1 MSKIRVLLVDDEEDY
16 VRTMAERMDMRD
28 LQSNVALSGEE
39 ALVALDTNP
48 PDVIVLDLRMPGM
61 HGMEVLEKVKRDHPH
76 IQVIILTGHGG
87 EKEEREARR
96 LGAFE
101 YLQKPA
107 DLGALVNTIQGA
119 WRRSIQAA
127 KEFIKEQGEEFDRTM
142 TAAALAEGGLADDA
156 REVMDRAHV
165 VAREAREGRGARP
178 GTLQEPAVDA
188 GGALDGASHPR
199 SSDERAL
206 KILLVDDEED
216 YVRTMAERL
225 EMRDLGSE
233 VALTGEEALAM
244 LEDDLPDVMVLDL
257 KMPGMGGLE
266 VLEAVKNRYP
276 RVQVIILTGHGS
288 EREEAIALRLG
299 AFAYLQKPV
308 DIQDLMAE
316 VRRAG
321 EAAWKRA

>member
-16 VRTMAERMDMRD
+16 VKTMAERMDMRD
-28 LQSNVALSGEE
+28 LQSTVALSGEE
-39 ALVALDTNP
+39 ALEVLETDP

-87 EKEEREARR
+87 EKEEKEARR

-101 YLQKPA
+101 YVQKPA
-107 DLGALVNTIQGA
+107 DLGSLVDTIQGA

-127 KEFIKEQGEEFDRTM
+127 KEFIKDQGEEFDRSM
-142 TAAALAEGGLADDA
+142 TAAALAEGGMPDEA
-156 REVMDRAHV
+156 RRVMDQAHGL
-165 VAREAREGRGARP
+165 AREARAEAAEGK
-178 GTLQEPAVDA
+178 
-188 GGALDGASHPR
+188 S
-199 SSDERAL
+199 AL

-225 EMRDLGSE
+225 KMRDMGSD
-233 VALTGEEALAM
+233 VALNGEEALAT
-244 LEDDLPDVMVLDL
+244 LEGELPDVMVLDL

-266 VLEAVKNRYP
+266 VLEAVKENYP
-276 RVQVIILTGHGS
+276 SVQVIILTGHGS
-288 EREEAIALRLG
+288 EKERAEALRLG
-299 AFAYLQKPV
+299 ASAYLQKPV
-308 DIQDLMAE
+308 DIQDLISE

-321 EAAWKRA
+321 ETIEEKE